1 LLETGVHVA
10 PSTQQAPLLLEI
22 GCVLLDEKKAVPE
35 IGISRLV
42 RGRGEVLRHERCV
55 NADEMSPI
63 QRSSDRQIEFG
74 AAAELRI
81 EPAKPTQ
88 RFRPSPECTAP

>member
-1 LLETGVHVA
+1 
-10 PSTQQAPLLLEI
+10 
-22 GCVLLDEKKAVPE
+22 VLVDEKKAVPE
-35 IGISRLV
+35 IGICRLV
-42 RGRGEVLRHERCV
+42 RGRSEVLLHERCI

-74 AAAELRI
+74 AAAKLRI

-88 RFRPSPECTAP
+88 RFRPGHECTAP